1 MKKRSADQRCD
12 QRVTVMLAR
21 PTAEAL
27 RAHQRTIEQST
38 GARLSLSSTAAAL
51 LRQAVRQRPAGLK

>member
-1 MKKRSADQRCD
+1 MNKTPTRNRCD
-12 QRVTVMLAR
+12 QRVAVMLDR

-27 RAHQRTIEQST
+27 KLHQRAVEQRT

-51 LRQAVRQRPAGLK
+51 LRQAVQQAAR

>member
-1 MKKRSADQRCD
+1 
-12 QRVTVMLAR
+12 MLDR

-27 RAHQRTIEQST
+27 TLHQRAVGQRT

-51 LRQAVRQRPAGLK
+51 LRQEVQQHAAT

>member
-1 MKKRSADQRCD
+1 MNNTLAQDRCG
-12 QRVTVMLAR
+12 QRVAVMLDR

-27 RAHQRTIEQST
+27 KLHQRSIEQRT

-51 LRQAVRQRPAGLK
+51 LRQAVQQQAAQ

>member
-1 MKKRSADQRCD
+1 MSTKPEQSRCD
-12 QRVTVMLAR
+12 QRVAVMLDR

-27 RAHQRTIEQST
+27 KLHQRAVEQRT

-51 LRQAVRQRPAGLK
+51 LRQAVQQQAAQ

>member
-1 MKKRSADQRCD
+1 MNKATHHNRCD
-12 QRVTVMLAR
+12 QRVAVMLDR

-27 RAHQRTIEQST
+27 RMHQRALEQRT

-51 LRQAVRQRPAGLK
+51 LRQAVQRQTAA

>member
-12 QRVTVMLAR
+12 QRVTVMLDR
-21 PTAEAL
+21 LTTEAL
-27 RAHQRTIEQST
+27 RAHQRAVEQTT

-51 LRQAVRQRPAGLK
+51 LRQAVYQRPEP